1 MKPRARTRAR
11 AKAALERAGVSALS
25 ALLVRLG
32 KDIATRVRKG
42 KEWQSAISAT
52 TLRLNKELSILMR
65 RAAIAGAS
73 DTRASLPERKAAP
86 EPAFVDQFTLSW
98 IRRHSAKRVQQIS
111 KTTARAIRRQ
121 IIDGAKKGWSQDRIA
136 RAIER
141 ATEGEI
147 GKVRARRIART
158 ETHTAYER
166 GSYEQARAVQKIG
179 VEIVKVWASTED
191 ERTRPDHAAANEQ
204 SRDLKKT
211 FLVGGEEMRFP
222 GDPRASA
229 RQIINCRCSA
239 LYYPKGS
246 VIR

>member
-32 KDIATRVRKG
+32 KDIAARVRNG

-52 TLRLNKELSILMR
+52 TLRLDRELSILMR

-73 DTRASLPERKAAP
+73 DTRTSLPERKAAP

-98 IRRHSAKRVQQIS
+98 IRRHSVKRVQQIS

-166 GSYEQARAVQKIG
+166 GSYEQARATQALGI
-179 VEIVKVWASTED
+179 EIVVEWGATED
-191 ERTRPDHAAANEQ
+191 DKTRPDHAAADGQ
-204 SRDLKKT
+204 IVDLGKT
-211 FLVGGEEMRFP
+211 FTVGGEAMRFP

-239 LYYPKGS
+239 LYYPKGT
-246 VIR
+246 R

>member
-1 MKPRARTRAR
+1 MRLRTRARAR

-32 KDIATRVRKG
+32 KDIATRVRNG
-42 KEWQSAISAT
+42 KEWQTAISAT
-52 TLRLNKELSILMR
+52 TLRLDKELSILMR

-73 DTRASLPERKAAP
+73 DTRASLPERKAEP
-86 EPAFVDQFTLSW
+86 EPAFVDQFTLNW

-121 IIDGAKKGWSQDRIA
+121 IIDGTRKGWSQERIA

-166 GSYEQARAVQKIG
+166 GSYEQAVALQKIG
-179 VEIVKVWASTED
+179 IEIVVEWGATED
-191 ERTRPDHAAANEQ
+191 ERTRPDHAAANGQ
-204 SRDLKKT
+204 VVDAGKT
-211 FLVGGEEMRFP
+211 FTVGGEAMRFP

-229 RQIINCRCSA
+229 RQIINCRCTA
-239 LYYPKGS
+239 LYYPKGT
-246 VIR
+246 R

>member
-32 KDIATRVRKG
+32 KDIATRVRNG
-42 KEWQSAISAT
+42 KEWQSALAAT
-52 TLRLNKELSILMR
+52 TPRLDKELSILMR

-86 EPAFVDQFTLSW
+86 EPAFVDQFTLNW
-98 IRRHSAKRVQQIS
+98 IRRHSAKRVQQIN

-121 IIDGAKKGWSQDRIA
+121 IIDGTRKGWSQDRIA

-166 GSYEQARAVQKIG
+166 GSYEQAIALQKIG
-179 VEIVKVWASTED
+179 IEIVVEWGATED
-191 ERTRPDHAAANEQ
+191 DKTRPDHAAADGQ
-204 SRDLKKT
+204 VVDLGKT
-211 FLVGGEEMRFP
+211 FTVGNEAMRFP

-229 RQIINCRCSA
+229 KQICNCRCTA
-239 LYYPKGS
+239 LYYPKGT
-246 VIR
+246 R